1 MIESDNNQPATKN
14 DLTEL
19 KTGLNQK
26 IDSVEQKLTDK
37 IDSVEQ
43 ELTDKIDSVEQ
54 KLTDK
59 INSVEGRVSNLE
71 TITKNIAIDL
81 AKTQSD
87 VRDIKHDMATKMAT
101 KDDISRIMNAIDQ
114 FSSEYIS
121 YRNKDTLRGDAIM
134 RHEKQIANHEKR
146 ISSLE
151 GKPR

>member
-37 IDSVEQ
+37 ID
-43 ELTDKIDSVEQ
+43 
-54 KLTDK
+54 
-59 INSVEGRVSNLE
+59 SVEGRVSNLE

-134 RHEKQIANHEKR
+134 RHEEQIANHEKR